1 MNIKRKKRNIKPVST
16 ELMDGQKNGLK
27 ESLAYIAK
35 QFFSSE
41 KIKDWADILIFYAS
55 LTVEIVNII
64 CEIIIWKVSNKKR
77 GKKKGRQIYI
87 QYKEPTTNIYSI
99 FPPYWKTITSQN
111 TSIMETNQ
119 QNHYQ
124 LQIPN

>member
-87 QYKEPTTNIYSI
+87 QYKEPTTNIY
-99 FPPYWKTITSQN
+99 
-111 TSIMETNQ
+111 
-119 QNHYQ
+119 
-124 LQIPN
+124 